1 MNRRMYFQKHGTISV
16 ETSVLALYCD
26 CTMFFF
32 FSNFLYMCR
41 GKTYE
46 SYVIEF
52 KCACLCVQDHL
63 MGSSAAEIVHDEA
76 LLSHQIRDE
85 SYPLAV

>member
-1 MNRRMYFQKHGTISV
+1 MYFHKNGKISA

-26 CTMFFF
+26 CTMVYF
-32 FSNFLYMCR
+32 FSNSHFLYMWR

-52 KCACLCVQDHL
+52 KCVCLCVQDHL
-63 MGSSAAEIVHDEA
+63 MGSSAAEIIHDEA
-76 LLSHQIRDE
+76 LLSHLIRDE
-85 SYPLAV
+85 SCPLAV